1 MFSKRWPSL
10 KKSLLLR
17 LTLFHALTFVVLAS
31 VFFGVFYT
39 RLTREAVKRMD
50 EELSDDVQVYAAA
63 ARKAGPQGIAAAIA
77 QIAET
82 EEPREE
88 FYRLL
93 DLDGRT
99 LASSDLSSWGEI
111 PAAEALTRLKSGS
124 RRPVFQN
131 IAVPG
136 EDYGARMASAVIAE
150 GVVLQLGES
159 LEEIEDYLEIFLDL
173 FAVLI
178 LVLILASALTGWLL
192 ARFALKDLNLVTRT
206 AEEISRGGFDR
217 RVPVRERFREI
228 ETLGHAFNRM
238 LERIHGLLKSMREI
252 NDNIAH
258 DLRSPLAR
266 IRGIAEMTLV
276 ADKPIE
282 DFREMATSAVEECDT
297 LIGIVDT
304 MLDITEVEA
313 GVSLPQR
320 QKFDLAALIRAAC
333 DLFFPLAREKR
344 IALTAEL
351 PESLVLES
359 DKKRMQRIV
368 TNILEN
374 ALKYTPTEGS
384 VRISAV
390 AGDGEVRL
398 DFADTGIGI
407 AAGDLPR
414 IFERFYRGDRSRAQ
428 GGVGLG
434 LSLVKAYT
442 ESLNGTI
449 AVASAVNQG
458 CTFTLRF
465 KH

>member
-1 MFSKRWPSL
+1 MFSKLWTNL
-10 KKSLLLR
+10 NKSLLLR
-17 LTLFHALTFVVLAS
+17 LTLLHALTFVVLAS
-31 VFFGVFYT
+31 VFFGVFYA
-39 RLTREAVKRMD
+39 RLTREAVERMD
-50 EELSDDVQVYAAA
+50 EELADDMRVYAAA
-63 ARKAGPQGIAAAIA
+63 ARKAGPPGLREAIA
-77 QIAET
+77 QIVET
-82 EEPREE
+82 EDPREE

-93 DLDGRT
+93 DLEGRT
-99 LASSDLSSWGEI
+99 LAASDLSSWGEI
-111 PAAEALTRLKSGS
+111 PSGEALARLKDNS
-124 RRPVFQN
+124 RRPVFQTLS
-131 IAVPG
+131 VPG
-136 EDYGARMASAVIAE
+136 EDYGARMISAVIAE

-159 LEEIEDYLEIFLDL
+159 LEEIDDFLEIFLRL

-178 LVLILASALTGWLL
+178 FVLILVSALTGGLL
-192 ARFALKDLNLVTRT
+192 ARFALRDLNLVTLT
-206 AEEISRGGFDR
+206 AEEISSGGYDR

-228 ETLGHAFNRM
+228 EILGRTFNRM
-238 LERIHGLLKSMREI
+238 LDRIHGLLKSMREI

-282 DFREMATSAVEECDT
+282 DFREMATSTVEECDT

-313 GVSLPQR
+313 GVSTPQR
-320 QKFDLAALIRAAC
+320 QEFDLAALIRGAC
-333 DLFFPLAREKR
+333 ELFSPLAGEKG

-351 PESLVLES
+351 PESLAIES

-374 ALKYTPTEGS
+374 ALKYTPEKGS

-390 AGDGEVRL
+390 AVAGEVRL

-407 AAGDLPR
+407 SAGDLPH
-414 IFERFYRGDRSRAQ
+414 IFERFYRGDRSRAR

-449 AVASAVNQG
+449 AVASAVDQG